1 MSESVLELHVLS
13 EGTEHTMRS
22 ELLDMLVLSSEVV
35 DMNNFRLAVL
45 WSSTSKLVLLSSF
58 DISLHVEG
66 RSCTS

>member
-13 EGTEHTMRS
+13 EGPERTMRS
-22 ELLDMLVLSSEVV
+22 ELLDMLVLSSEVK

-66 RSCTS
+66 RGCTS